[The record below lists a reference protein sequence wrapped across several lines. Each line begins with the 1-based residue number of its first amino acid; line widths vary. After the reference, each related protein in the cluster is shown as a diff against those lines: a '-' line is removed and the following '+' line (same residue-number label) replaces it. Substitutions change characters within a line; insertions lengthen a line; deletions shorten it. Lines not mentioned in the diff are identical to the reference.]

1 MNTPRYTFRIICS
14 LLVVTALLWSARQL
28 GRIEVP
34 EASTASTHIALASGL
49 TMVPLALPILARMA
63 APERK

>member
-1 MNTPRYTFRIICS
+1 MKTPRYTFRLVCS

-28 GRIEVP
+28 GQIEVP
-34 EASTASTHIALASGL
+34 ESSTASSHIVLASGL

-63 APERK
+63 SPERQ